1 MCIIY
6 NLRFQSGGKHF
17 SVTLKFNKCE
27 ATKRKQEVC
36 SIFRIYAFNVNNQ

>member
-6 NLRFQSGGKHF
+6 NLRFHSGGKHF
-17 SVTLKFNKCE
+17 SVTLKFNKRE
-27 ATKRKQEVC
+27 ATKRKQEVS